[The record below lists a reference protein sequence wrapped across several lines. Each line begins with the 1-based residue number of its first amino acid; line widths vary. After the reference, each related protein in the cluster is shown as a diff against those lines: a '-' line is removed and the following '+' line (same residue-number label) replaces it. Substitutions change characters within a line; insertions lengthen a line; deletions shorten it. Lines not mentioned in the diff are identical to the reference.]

1 MNTRFTTALFS
12 LGLLML
18 VFACSNMDNDT
29 LATIDGKAIPME
41 DFTSKNPASRF
52 ANKDRD
58 FLDSKVGEHVRKAL
72 FSHVALARG
81 FGEAEEIQ
89 DKKKKTEHRQMLQE
103 VYTKVI
109 LDAVIGDEYI
119 REIYDRSGTELSARH
134 ILLQFNGTTRSR
146 STRTK
151 TEALALMGQINNRL
165 SKGES
170 FEVLASEF
178 TDDPSGKAN
187 GGDLG
192 WFGWGKMV
200 GPFQEAA
207 FKLKPGEVSGVVETD
222 FGFHIIKLEAKREV
236 ERGDFE
242 SEKNALKQQASREKS
257 AELGQQANKFLE
269 DQKKAAGFEVLTE
282 NVHAFFKLY
291 DGSALK
297 KEPMDEM
304 LKKLKYTAPLF
315 MLNGKEQGTDWLVGE
330 IGMIDEGQRP
340 RFNSEN
346 QLLGIIDQLVT
357 QNLIIRYG
365 YDNKLEQDKAF
376 AKRINSLVEQFA
388 YDAFI
393 AKEIN
398 ANLTPSEEELLAFY
412 EANKAEKYLDKKK
425 VLVREVFVKDSLFAV
440 SLKKR
445 LDAGELLEKLAER
458 YTERKATKDND
469 GMLPAFQE
477 GRYGVMGKTAF
488 SMELGE
494 IAGPIKLGNGYSIIR
509 LEETI
514 PEGAKPY
521 NKVKGRVRTEILSE
535 LRASRN
541 ETLYNELQ
549 KEFPVKVNYSA
560 VHAFYDDTADKK

>member
-1 MNTRFTTALFS
+1 MNTRFTTAFFS
-12 LGLLML
+12 LGLVLL
-18 VFACSNMDNDT
+18 IFACTNMDNDT
-29 LATIDGKAIPME
+29 LATIDGKAISLE

-52 ANKDRD
+52 ANKDQD
-58 FLDSKVGEHVRKAL
+58 FLDSKVDEHVRKAL
-72 FSHVALARG
+72 FSHAALARG
-81 FGEAEEIQ
+81 YGEAEDIQ
-89 DKKKKTEHRQMLQE
+89 DKKKKAEQRQMLQE
-103 VYTKVI
+103 VYTRVI
-109 LDAVIGDEYI
+109 LDAVVSDEYI
-119 REIYDRSGTELSARH
+119 REVYDRSGTELNARH
-134 ILLQFNGTTRSR
+134 ILLQFQGTSRSR
-146 STRTK
+146 SERTK
-151 TEALALMGQINNRL
+151 KEAIAITDQIKERL
-165 SKGES
+165 SKGVS
-170 FEVLASEF
+170 FEDLANEF
-178 TDDPSGKAN
+178 TDDPSGKEN

-242 SEKNALKQQASREKS
+242 NEKTAIKQQASREKS
-257 AELGQQANKFLE
+257 AELGQKANQFLE
-269 DQKKAAGFEVLTE
+269 DQKKAAGFEVLTK
-282 NVHAFFKLY
+282 NVHDFFMAF
-291 DGSALK
+291 DGSGLK
-297 KEPMDEM
+297 KEPVDEM
-304 LKKLKYTAPLF
+304 LKKLNFQAPLF
-315 MLNGKEQGTDWLVGE
+315 MLNGEELGTDWLAGE

-365 YDNKLEQDKAF
+365 YDNKFDQDEAF
-376 AKRINSLVEQFA
+376 AKKMNELVERFA

-398 ANLTPSEEELLAFY
+398 ENLTPTDEELLAFY

-445 LDAGELLEKLAER
+445 LDAGEVMEKLAMR
-458 YTERKATKDND
+458 YTERKATKE
-469 GMLPAFQE
+469 GGGLMPAFQE

-488 SMELGE
+488 TMEVGE
-494 IAGPIKLGNGYSIIR
+494 IAGPIKLGNGFSIIQM
-509 LEETI
+509 EETV
-514 PEGAKPY
+514 PEGPKPY
-521 NKVKGRVRTEILSE
+521 SKVRGRVRTEILSE

-541 ETLYNELQ
+541 EKLYSELQ
-549 KEFPVKVNYSA
+549 KEFPVTINYSA
-560 VHAFYDDTADKK
+560 VHAFYSDMANKK

>member
-1 MNTRFTTALFS
+1 MNTRFTTAFFS
-12 LGLLML
+12 LGLVLL
-18 VFACSNMDNDT
+18 SFACTNMDNDT
-29 LATIDGKAIPME
+29 LATIDGKAISLE

-52 ANKDRD
+52 ANKDQD
-58 FLDSKVGEHVRKAL
+58 FLDSKVDEHVRKAL
-72 FSHVALARG
+72 FSHAALARG
-81 FGEAEEIQ
+81 YGEAEDIQ
-89 DKKKKTEHRQMLQE
+89 DKKKKAEQRQMLQE
-103 VYTKVI
+103 VYTRVI
-109 LDAVIGDEYI
+109 LDAVVSDEYI
-119 REIYDRSGTELSARH
+119 REVYDRSGTELNARH
-134 ILLQFNGTTRSR
+134 ILLQFQGTSRSR
-146 STRTK
+146 SERTK
-151 TEALALMGQINNRL
+151 KEAIAITDQIKERL
-165 SKGES
+165 SKGVS
-170 FEVLASEF
+170 FEDLANEF
-178 TDDPSGKAN
+178 TDDPSGKEN

-242 SEKNALKQQASREKS
+242 NEKTAIKQQASREKS
-257 AELGQQANKFLE
+257 AELGQKANQFLE
-269 DQKKAAGFEVLTE
+269 DQKKAAGFEVLTK
-282 NVHAFFKLY
+282 NVHDFFMAF
-291 DGSALK
+291 DGSGLK
-297 KEPMDEM
+297 KEPVDEM
-304 LKKLKYTAPLF
+304 LKKLNFQAPLF
-315 MLNGKEQGTDWLVGE
+315 MLNGEELGTDWLAGE

-365 YDNKLEQDKAF
+365 YDNKFDQDEAF
-376 AKRINSLVEQFA
+376 AKKMNELVERFA

-398 ANLTPSEEELLAFY
+398 ENLTPTDEELLAFY

-445 LDAGELLEKLAER
+445 LDAGEVMEKLAMR
-458 YTERKATKDND
+458 YTERKATKE
-469 GMLPAFQE
+469 GGGLMPAFQE

-488 SMELGE
+488 TMEVGE
-494 IAGPIKLGNGYSIIR
+494 IAGPIKLGNGFSIIQM
-509 LEETI
+509 EETV
-514 PEGAKPY
+514 PEGPKPY
-521 NKVKGRVRTEILSE
+521 SKVRGRVRTEILSE

-541 ETLYNELQ
+541 EKLYSELQ
-549 KEFPVKVNYSA
+549 KEFPVTINYSA
-560 VHAFYDDTADKK
+560 VHAFYSDMANKK